1 MGGDWYPPI
10 LIYGISVTWEEIT
23 TMFGNKVEQEE
34 QEEPEKQE
42 EQDSFY
48 EQKTWEFWHQL
59 DYYREVVKE
68 KYNLQF
74 FNYVA
79 EVSSRWEGEDVDSD
93 DYLYSIGVELYNITP
108 SKLLETEQKTHY
120 LFDKLIKDF
129 PNQEIK
135 YIIGVKA

>member
-1 MGGDWYPPI
+1 MGCDWYPPV
-10 LIYGISVTWEEIT
+10 LIYGISVSWDEIT
-23 TMFGNKVEQEE
+23 TMFGNTK
-34 QEEPEKQE
+34 EPE